1 VPYQRTDDRSF
12 ASDPPAAGA
21 TGEKPGSSELDALR
35 DRAEELATEAV
46 GRPEGERAARLLDR
60 LSEGQFLVAVVG
72 EFKRGKST
80 LVNALLGA
88 EVVPAGVL
96 PLTAVPTEIHYGEP
110 TTTVTFQNGDTRQID
125 TSELA
130 EYVTEAA
137 NPENLRGVT
146 RVGVT
151 RMSPLLDHGVVL
163 VDTPGIGSVH
173 LHNTEAGHAA
183 LLDADGAVMVLSADT
198 PMSDQE
204 RALVAQ
210 LAERRAQTFFV
221 LNKADHLSSA
231 ELAEVTAFVGRILVE
246 LFGEEVPIYAV
257 DARSAL
263 AVRCSGV
270 DHVGDLGVDF
280 DAFAS
285 HFGRFVADDLVGS
298 LAASVRGE
306 LARLGASLRG
316 ALGLEQA
323 ARSASAAD
331 LDRLV
336 SRFTTEADRQRDGF
350 EDDCTLLDRDVAR
363 LTGEV
368 STRLDAFARE
378 TPGAYAASLV
388 DIASAAPRGELVMA
402 LHAGVRDAVQTA
414 FDDFRRNEAG
424 RIDAAWQGIAE
435 TFRGRVQRR
444 VDDARAAAASLFEV
458 TLPTVVIPTLSAETE
473 RFTYL
478 FLQIGS
484 TLDPVNDLAGRL
496 VPDRVARRRA
506 LARGRRELTAEF
518 DKHAGRA
525 RWDLT
530 QRLDKLRAELTRTMR
545 QELDRSL
552 DTVSEAA
559 ARAEEWQGLAEDER
573 SARAEAIERLHRLA
587 DRLVAMSGPPE

>member
-1 VPYQRTDDRSF
+1 VPHRRADDRIPTGDPWAVGLSKRGT
-12 ASDPPAAGA
+12 ASN
-21 TGEKPGSSELDALR
+21 ELDVLWE
-35 DRAEELATEAV
+35 RAEELATGAV
-46 GRPEGERAARLLDR
+46 GRPEGERAVRLLDR
-60 LSEGQFLVAVVG
+60 LDARQFLVAVVG

-88 EVVPAGVL
+88 EVVPSGVL
-96 PLTAVPTEIHYGEP
+96 PLTAVPTEIRYGEP
-110 TTTVTFQNGDTRQID
+110 TTTVTFQSGDKRRID
-125 TSELA
+125 GSRLA
-130 EYVTEAA
+130 EFVTEAA

-146 RVGVT
+146 RVEVT
-151 RMSPLLDHGVVL
+151 RLSSLLSHGVVL
-163 VDTPGIGSVH
+163 IDTPGIGSVH

-210 LAERRAQTFFV
+210 LAERRAPTFFV

-231 ELAEVTAFVGRILVE
+231 ELAEVTAFVGQLLVE
-246 LFGEEVPIYAV
+246 LFGTEVPIYAV

-270 DHVGDLGVDF
+270 DRVGDVGVDF
-280 DAFAS
+280 DAFAR
-285 HFGRFVADDLVGS
+285 HLERFVADDLVGA

-306 LARLGASLRG
+306 LTRLGASLQG
-316 ALGLEQA
+316 SLGLEQA

-336 SRFTTEADRQRDGF
+336 GRFTTEADRQRDGF

-368 STRLDAFARE
+368 ATRLDAFAHASPA
-378 TPGAYAASLV
+378 TYADSLV
-388 DIASAAPRGELVMA
+388 DIASTAPRGELAMA

-414 FDDFRRNEAG
+414 FDAFRRGEVG
-424 RIDAAWQGIAE
+424 RVEAAWQEIAE
-435 TFRGRVQRR
+435 TFRSRTQRR

-478 FLQIGS
+478 FLQVGS
-484 TLDPVNDLAGRL
+484 TLDPVSNLAGRL
-496 VPDRVARRRA
+496 VPDRIARRRA
-506 LARGRRELTAEF
+506 LAGARRELTAEF

-530 QRLDKLRAELTRTMR
+530 QRLDKLRAELTGNMR

-559 ARAEEWQGLAEDER
+559 GRAEDWQKLAEDDR
-573 SARAEAIERLHRLA
+573 SARAEEIERLHRLA
-587 DRLVAMSGPPE
+587 ERLVAMSGPSE

>member
-1 VPYQRTDDRSF
+1 MPYQRTDDRSF

-130 EYVTEAA
+130 EYVTEAE

-146 RVGVT
+146 RVEVT

-204 RALVAQ
+204 QALVAQ

-270 DHVGDLGVDF
+270 DHVGDVGVDF

-285 HFGRFVADDLVGS
+285 HFERFVADDLVGS

-378 TPGAYAASLV
+378 TPAAYAASLV

-414 FDDFRRNEAG
+414 FDDFRRNEVG
-424 RIDAAWQGIAE
+424 RVDAAWQGIAE

-506 LARGRRELTAEF
+506 LASGRRELTAEF

-559 ARAEEWQGLAEDER
+559 ARAEEWQGLAADER
-573 SARAEAIERLHRLA
+573 RARAVAIERLYRLA
-587 DRLVAMSGPPE
+587 GSLLAMSGSSE

>member
-1 VPYQRTDDRSF
+1 VPYRPSDDRI
-12 ASDPPAAGA
+12 AVSDTWAAGVTRRNPA
-21 TGEKPGSSELDALR
+21 SSELDALS

-46 GRPEGERAARLLDR
+46 GRPEGERAARLLNR
-60 LSEGQFLVAVVG
+60 LDEGQFLVAVVG

-88 EVVPAGVL
+88 EVVPSGVL
-96 PLTAVPTEIHYGEP
+96 PLTAVPTEIHYGGP
-110 TTTVTFQNGDTRQID
+110 ATTVTFQNGDTRRID
-125 TSELA
+125 TSQLA

-146 RVGVT
+146 RVEVA
-151 RMSPLLDHGVVL
+151 RQSPLLAQGVVL

-173 LHNTEAGHAA
+173 LHNTAAGHAA

-210 LAERRAQTFFV
+210 LAERRAPTFFV
-221 LNKADHLSSA
+221 LNKADHLSSV
-231 ELAEVTAFVGRILVE
+231 ELDEVTAFVGRVLVE
-246 LFGEEVPIYAV
+246 LFGRQVPIYAV

-270 DHVGDLGVDF
+270 DHVGDVGVDF
-280 DAFAS
+280 DAFAH
-285 HFGRFVADDLVGS
+285 HFERFVADDLVGA

-306 LARLGASLRG
+306 LARLGASLQG

-323 ARSASAAD
+323 ARNASPAE

-336 SRFTTEADRQRDGF
+336 SRFTTEAGRQWSGF
-350 EDDCTLLDRDVAR
+350 EDDCTLLDRDVAQ
-363 LTGEV
+363 LIGQV
-368 STRLDAFARE
+368 SARLDAFARDSPA
-378 TPGAYAASLV
+378 TYAASLV
-388 DIASAAPRGELVMA
+388 AIASAAPRGELVAA
-402 LHAGVRDAVQTA
+402 LHAGVRDAVQA
-414 FDDFRRNEAG
+414 GFDAFRREEVG
-424 RIDAAWQGIAE
+424 RVDAAWLEIAE
-435 TFRGRVQRR
+435 TFRTRVQRR
-444 VDDARAAAASLFEV
+444 VDDARSAAASLFEV

-478 FLQIGS
+478 FLQVGS
-484 TLDPVNDLAGRL
+484 TLDPVSDLAARL

-506 LARGRRELTAEF
+506 LANARRGLTAEF

-530 QRLDKLRAELTRTMR
+530 QRLDTLRGELKRAMR

-552 DTVSEAA
+552 DMVSEAA
-559 ARAEEWQGLAEDER
+559 ALAEEWQRLAADER
-573 SARAEAIERLHRLA
+573 STRAETTERLRRLA
-587 DRLVAMSGPPE
+587 DSLAAMGRLSE